1 MTQRNAILLLIFVT
15 HTARLI
21 LFVRN
26 ALHFAFFGAPSTIH
40 RPFALTS
47 FPVRLR
53 LSASSACFQPHLPVR
68 RALLPPLI
76 SFKPTLR
83 PCLPS
88 PISRKSFW
96 RLSHGLHLS
105 CFDPKHSIQKLLCTV
120 LIIDIIYKQ
129 IDITV
134 CVLII
139 L

>member
-1 MTQRNAILLLIFVT
+1 MQRNPILLLIFVT

-26 ALHFAFFGAPSTIH
+26 ALHFAFFGAPPTIH

-47 FPVRLR
+47 FPVHLR
-53 LSASSACFQPHLPVR
+53 RFASSACFQPHFSVR

-76 SFKPTLR
+76 PFKLTLR

-88 PISRKSFW
+88 PIPRKTFW
-96 RLSHGLHLS
+96 RLSHGLYLY
-105 CFDPKHSIQKLLCTV
+105 CFDHKQHIQKLLCTV
-120 LIIDIIYKQ
+120 LIIDSIYKH

-134 CVLII
+134 CIIII